1 MAVNSAFHTS
11 NLHSIATER
20 SLYQNLV
27 KEAIQI
33 YGHDVYYVNRETVAL
48 DNVLGEDALSKYTNA
63 EPIEMYVEDGAGFGG
78 DKEIITQF
86 GLENRNEITF
96 VVSKERFQEMDS
108 QINLEEGEGSI
119 ALESGTIDQ
128 TGNSSNLSSFTGNF
142 YILQDT
148 ATTDADRPQEGDL
161 VYHPVFAKMFEIN
174 FVDHDEPFYQLDNN
188 PVYKLRCKQFEYASE
203 VMDTGIT
210 TIDEIEGDLST
221 DARAY
226 QITLELS
233 TYQAFGTSTLSG
245 DGVSLVSITQGGTYT
260 TAPTVTFSQPDIQ
273 GVVTAGRLLT
283 YGAGHTNNAFYNM
296 VGGSGSGLQIRG
308 TGGGG
313 MIGFTITVAGTGYQ
327 VGDVVSTPIDNP
339 ATLEITAVNDNTLTL
354 GTAVIDS
361 SGTVTE
367 VTITEAGTGYTNAPT
382 VTFSSSDLQGSLL
395 LENAADTGTNSYII
409 TEDYIVG
416 DYVTDKTSQ
425 NELFDQLDDTVLD
438 FTESNP
444 FGDVGS
450 AT

>member
-11 NLHSIATER
+11 NLHSLVTER

-78 DKEIITQF
+78 DKEIISQF

-108 QINLEEGEGSI
+108 QINLEEGGGSI

-161 VYHPVFAKMFEIN
+161 VYHPVFEKMFEIN

-203 VMDTGIT
+203 VIDTGIA
-210 TIDEIEGDLST
+210 TIDAIEGELST
-221 DARAY
+221 DARLF
-226 QITLELS
+226 QITLENEV
-233 TYQAFGTSTLSG
+233 G
-245 DGVSLVSITQGGTYT
+245 SIQ
-260 TAPTVTFSQPDIQ
+260 
-273 GVVTAGRLLT
+273 
-283 YGAGHTNNAFYNM
+283 
-296 VGGSGSGLQIRG
+296 
-308 TGGGG
+308 
-313 MIGFTITVAGTGYQ
+313 
-327 VGDVVSTPIDNP
+327 
-339 ATLEITAVNDNTLTL
+339 
-354 GTAVIDS
+354 
-361 SGTVTE
+361 
-367 VTITEAGTGYTNAPT
+367 
-382 VTFSSSDLQGSLL
+382 
-395 LENAADTGTNSYII
+395 LENAADTGIASYII

-416 DYVTDKTSQ
+416 DYDTDKTSQ

-438 FTESNP
+438 FSESNP

>member
-11 NLHSIATER
+11 NLHSLATER
-20 SLYQNLV
+20 SLYQNLI

-48 DNVLGEDALSKYTNA
+48 DNILGEDALSKYTNA
-63 EPIEMYVEDGAGFGG
+63 EPIEMYVEDNTGFGG
-78 DKEIITQF
+78 DKEIINQF

-108 QINLEEGEGSI
+108 QINLEDGTDTTGGSI
-119 ALESGTIDQ
+119 ALETGSIDQ
-128 TGNSSNLSSFTGNF
+128 SSDSSTVTTLTGNF

-161 VYHPVFAKMFEIN
+161 VYHPVFEKMFEIS

-203 VMDTGIT
+203 IIDTGIA
-210 TIDEIEGDLST
+210 TIDAIEGDLTT
-221 DARAY
+221 DSRAY
-226 QITLELS
+226 QLSLENEV
-233 TYQAFGTSTLSG
+233 G
-245 DGVSLVSITQGGTYT
+245 SIQ
-260 TAPTVTFSQPDIQ
+260 
-273 GVVTAGRLLT
+273 
-283 YGAGHTNNAFYNM
+283 
-296 VGGSGSGLQIRG
+296 
-308 TGGGG
+308 
-313 MIGFTITVAGTGYQ
+313 
-327 VGDVVSTPIDNP
+327 
-339 ATLEITAVNDNTLTL
+339 
-354 GTAVIDS
+354 
-361 SGTVTE
+361 
-367 VTITEAGTGYTNAPT
+367 
-382 VTFSSSDLQGSLL
+382 
-395 LENAADTGTNSYII
+395 LENAADTGDASFII
-409 TEDYIVG
+409 LEDYIVG
-416 DYVTDKTSQ
+416 DYETDKTSQ

>member
-1 MAVNSAFHTS
+1 MAVNSAFHTN
-11 NLHSIATER
+11 NLHSLATER
-20 SLYQNLV
+20 NLYKNLV

-63 EPIEMYVEDGAGFGG
+63 EPIEMYVEDAEGFGG

-119 ALESGTIDQ
+119 ALEDGSVDQ
-128 TGNSSNLSSFTGNF
+128 TGNSSTVSTLTGNF

-161 VYHPVFAKMFEIN
+161 VYHPIFAKMFEIN

-188 PVYKLRCKQFEYASE
+188 PVYKLRCKQFEYSSE
-203 VMDTGIT
+203 IIDTGIA
-210 TIDEIEGDLST
+210 TIDAIENDLSV
-221 DARAY
+221 DAR
-226 QITLELS
+226 
-233 TYQAFGTSTLSG
+233 TYQ
-245 DGVSLVSITQGGTYT
+245 VSLENEVGSIQ
-260 TAPTVTFSQPDIQ
+260 
-273 GVVTAGRLLT
+273 
-283 YGAGHTNNAFYNM
+283 
-296 VGGSGSGLQIRG
+296 
-308 TGGGG
+308 
-313 MIGFTITVAGTGYQ
+313 
-327 VGDVVSTPIDNP
+327 
-339 ATLEITAVNDNTLTL
+339 
-354 GTAVIDS
+354 
-361 SGTVTE
+361 
-367 VTITEAGTGYTNAPT
+367 
-382 VTFSSSDLQGSLL
+382 
-395 LENAADTGTNSYII
+395 LENAADTGVASFII
-409 TEDYIVG
+409 LEEYIVG
-416 DYVTDKTSQ
+416 DYDTDKTSQ

>member
-1 MAVNSAFHTS
+1 MAVNSAFHTN
-11 NLHSIATER
+11 NLHSLATER
-20 SLYQNLV
+20 SLYQNLI

-63 EPIEMYVEDGAGFGG
+63 EPIEMYVEDAEGFGG

-119 ALESGTIDQ
+119 ALEDGSVDQ
-128 TGNSSNLSSFTGNF
+128 TGNSSTVSTLTGNF

-161 VYHPVFAKMFEIN
+161 VYHPIFAKMFEIN

-203 VMDTGIT
+203 ILDTGIA
-210 TIDEIEGDLST
+210 TIDAIEGDLST
-221 DARAY
+221 DARQY
-226 QITLELS
+226 QITLE
-233 TYQAFGTSTLSG
+233 
-245 DGVSLVSITQGGTYT
+245 
-260 TAPTVTFSQPDIQ
+260 
-273 GVVTAGRLLT
+273 
-283 YGAGHTNNAFYNM
+283 NE
-296 VGGSGSGLQIRG
+296 VGS
-308 TGGGG
+308 
-313 MIGFTITVAGTGYQ
+313 V
-327 VGDVVSTPIDNP
+327 
-339 ATLEITAVNDNTLTL
+339 
-354 GTAVIDS
+354 
-361 SGTVTE
+361 
-367 VTITEAGTGYTNAPT
+367 
-382 VTFSSSDLQGSLL
+382 L
-395 LENAADTGTNSYII
+395 LENAADTGINSYII

-416 DYVTDKTSQ
+416 DYDTDKTSQ

-438 FTESNP
+438 FSESNP

>member
-161 VYHPVFAKMFEIN
+161 VYHPVFAKMFEIS

-203 VMDTGIT
+203 VMDTGIA
-210 TIDEIEGDLST
+210 TIDAIEGDLST
-221 DARAY
+221 DTRQY
-226 QITLELS
+226 QITLE
-233 TYQAFGTSTLSG
+233 
-245 DGVSLVSITQGGTYT
+245 
-260 TAPTVTFSQPDIQ
+260 
-273 GVVTAGRLLT
+273 
-283 YGAGHTNNAFYNM
+283 NE
-296 VGGSGSGLQIRG
+296 VGSVQ
-308 TGGGG
+308 
-313 MIGFTITVAGTGYQ
+313 
-327 VGDVVSTPIDNP
+327 
-339 ATLEITAVNDNTLTL
+339 
-354 GTAVIDS
+354 
-361 SGTVTE
+361 
-367 VTITEAGTGYTNAPT
+367 
-382 VTFSSSDLQGSLL
+382 
-395 LENAADTGTNSYII
+395 LENAADTGGASFII

>member
-1 MAVNSAFHTS
+1 MAVNSAFHTN
-11 NLHSIATER
+11 NLHSLTTER
-20 SLYQNLV
+20 SLYQNLI

-63 EPIEMYVEDGAGFGG
+63 EPIEMYVEDSESFGG
-78 DKEIITQF
+78 DKEIISQF

-119 ALESGTIDQ
+119 ALEDGSIDQ
-128 TGNSSNLSSFTGNF
+128 TDNFSTVSTLTGNF
-142 YILQDT
+142 YILQDI

-161 VYHPVFAKMFEIN
+161 VYHPIFEKMFEIN

-203 VMDTGIT
+203 IIDTGIA
-210 TIDEIEGDLST
+210 TIDAIEGDLTT
-221 DARAY
+221 DSRAY
-226 QITLELS
+226 QISLENEV
-233 TYQAFGTSTLSG
+233 G
-245 DGVSLVSITQGGTYT
+245 SIQ
-260 TAPTVTFSQPDIQ
+260 
-273 GVVTAGRLLT
+273 
-283 YGAGHTNNAFYNM
+283 
-296 VGGSGSGLQIRG
+296 
-308 TGGGG
+308 
-313 MIGFTITVAGTGYQ
+313 
-327 VGDVVSTPIDNP
+327 
-339 ATLEITAVNDNTLTL
+339 
-354 GTAVIDS
+354 
-361 SGTVTE
+361 
-367 VTITEAGTGYTNAPT
+367 
-382 VTFSSSDLQGSLL
+382 
-395 LENAADTGTNSYII
+395 LENAADTGSASFII
-409 TEDYIVG
+409 TEDYIIG
-416 DYVTDKTSQ
+416 DYDTDKTSQ

>member
-11 NLHSIATER
+11 NLHSLVTER

-78 DKEIITQF
+78 DKEIISQF

-108 QINLEEGEGSI
+108 QINLEEGGGSI
-119 ALESGTIDQ
+119 ALESGTVDQ

-161 VYHPVFAKMFEIN
+161 VYHPVFEKMFEIN

-203 VMDTGIT
+203 VIDTGIA
-210 TIDEIEGDLST
+210 TIDAIEGELST
-221 DARAY
+221 DARQF
-226 QITLELS
+226 QITLENEV
-233 TYQAFGTSTLSG
+233 G
-245 DGVSLVSITQGGTYT
+245 SIQ
-260 TAPTVTFSQPDIQ
+260 
-273 GVVTAGRLLT
+273 
-283 YGAGHTNNAFYNM
+283 
-296 VGGSGSGLQIRG
+296 
-308 TGGGG
+308 
-313 MIGFTITVAGTGYQ
+313 
-327 VGDVVSTPIDNP
+327 
-339 ATLEITAVNDNTLTL
+339 
-354 GTAVIDS
+354 
-361 SGTVTE
+361 
-367 VTITEAGTGYTNAPT
+367 
-382 VTFSSSDLQGSLL
+382 
-395 LENAADTGTNSYII
+395 LENAADTGIASYIL

-416 DYVTDKTSQ
+416 DYDTDKTSQ

-438 FTESNP
+438 FSESNP